1 MPLILRLTF
10 VALLFVSAT
19 VIAHAD
25 PLTLTFAGIGSTNI
39 KFSSPIALPFVSKG
53 IYDTSMGVMKYEAN
67 GIVDLLTIN
76 ADDSSPTKG
85 LFTLSDG
92 NSLMG
97 KFTGSLFPVDA
108 NGIARAVLTYTIT
121 GGTGIF
127 NGVIGTGTEEVF
139 LNFATGT
146 YTSKGSLLLNMNT
159 NAVPEPTSLLLLGS
173 GLAGLAMRLRKK
185 GNL

>member
-1 MPLILRLTF
+1 MSLILRLAF
-10 VALLFVSAT
+10 VALLLVSAT
-19 VIAHAD
+19 AIANAD
-25 PLTLTFAGIGSTNI
+25 PITLTFSGNGSTNI
-39 KFSSPIALPFVSKG
+39 KFSSPTALPFVSKG

-92 NSLMG
+92 NSLLG

-127 NGVIGTGTEEVF
+127 HGAIGTGTEEIF
-139 LNFATGT
+139 LNFATGA

-159 NAVPEPTSLLLLGS
+159 NAVPEPTSLFFLGS
-173 GLAGLAMRLRKK
+173 GLAGLAIRLRKRRT
-185 GNL
+185 L